1 MFIIKGI
8 IRFIITPLLILLSLF
23 VVAIAAIYL
32 YYTPQLP
39 SKDEISN
46 IQLQVPL
53 RIYDKKGNLM
63 AEYGKNRR
71 IPVAYEK
78 IPENLINAFVTAE
91 DNRFFEHNGID
102 TKGVLR
108 AVVNLIKTG
117 TKSQGASTITM
128 QLARNA
134 YLGHERTFNR
144 KAKEA
149 FLALKIEQTLSKK
162 DIIETYLNKI
172 YMGHRAYGVAAAA
185 YVYYG
190 KTLEEL
196 TLAQMAMIAGLP
208 KAPSRF
214 NPIVNPQRAK
224 IRRNYILK
232 RMNELGYITNDDYE
246 TSIASPITARVH
258 RSPIKTNAP
267 YMAEMARA
275 YAVAEFGEEEA
286 YSLGYKVY
294 TTLESQEQQVAEKTL
309 RDHLISYS
317 RRHGYRGAEKQLSLA
332 EYPDQA
338 SLLKRL
344 QKMQTFGDLYPAVVL
359 KSSSKSASLL
369 IKTGDIVDIGVKQVR
384 WARKYISE
392 DRRGRQPSSVSKVL
406 KAGDVVR
413 MQRSQEEDEEGGE
426 TLTTWKFS
434 QLPTVS
440 GALVSMNPE
449 TGDVR
454 AIVGGFD
461 YFYSKFN
468 RATQAKRQPGSS
480 FKPFVYAAALAKG
493 YKPKSIVNDAP
504 IHIPGS
510 RWRPTNFGGRFY
522 GPTPLDKALAKSR
535 NLVSIRLL
543 RSIGV
548 NYTIDFALRF
558 GFRREDLPKNLTL
571 ALGTGSTTPLE
582 MARAYSV
589 FANGGFRIDAN
600 FIDKVIDNDGKLVSR
615 DLLPLACKNCELD
628 EEAISELPFGTK
640 PARRIMDTRTNYQIV
655 SMMQGVTRSGTAAR
669 AGRMLKRKDIAG
681 KTGTTNDQR
690 DAWFGGYSPDS
701 VAVVWMG
708 FDDLSKL
715 GEGETATRAA
725 LPVWIDFM
733 KYRLKGLE
741 DKGWKESKTL
751 IHVKL
756 DQKTG
761 KLATDKSKAVVEE
774 RLDKVSAAPK
784 KSQPRKKKSEGFESF
799 NKIPRELLN
808 KPSNDEPEP
817 RPRRARN
824 NERNE
829 SRNSNNSRNSA
840 PAPAPRPAAPRPTP
854 TPKPAPKP
862 ERVEIPEQLF

>member
-8 IRFIITPLLILLSLF
+8 FRFIITPLLILLSLA

-46 IQLQVPL
+46 IELQVPL

-63 AEYGKNRR
+63 AEYGANRR
-71 IPVAYEK
+71 IPKAYNE

-91 DNRFFEHNGID
+91 DNRFFEHSGID
-102 TKGVLR
+102 TKGVIR

-117 TKSQGASTITM
+117 SKTQGASTITM

-214 NPIVNPQRAK
+214 NPIVNPERAK
-224 IRRNYILK
+224 IRRDYILK
-232 RMNELGYITNDDYE
+232 RMNELAYITQEDYE

-258 RSPIKTNAP
+258 RSPIATNAP

-275 YAVAEFGEEEA
+275 YAVDEFGEEEA

-294 TTLESQEQQVAEKTL
+294 TTLEPEEQKVAEQTL

-344 QKMQTFGDLYPAVVL
+344 QKIQTYGNLYPAVVL
-359 KSSSKSASLL
+359 ESSSKTASLL

-392 DRRGRQPSSVSKVL
+392 DRRGRQPSSVSQVL
-406 KAGDVVR
+406 KVGDVVR
-413 MQRSQEEDEEGGE
+413 MQRLQEKDKDSGE
-426 TLTTWKFS
+426 TQTTWKFS
-434 QLPTVS
+434 QLPTAT
-440 GALVSMNPE
+440 GALVSMDPN
-449 TGDVR
+449 TGAVR
-454 AIVGGFD
+454 AVVGGFD

-493 YKPKSIVNDAP
+493 YKPSSIVNDAP

-535 NLVSIRLL
+535 NLVSIRLM
-543 RSIGV
+543 RSIGID
-548 NYTIDFALRF
+548 YTIEFALRF
-558 GFRREDLPKNLTL
+558 GFLRENLPRNLTL

-582 MARAYSV
+582 MARAYSA
-589 FANGGFRIDAN
+589 FANGGFRVN
-600 FIDKVIDNDGKLVSR
+600 SHFIDRVIDNNGELVSR
-615 DLLPLACKNCELD
+615 PPLPIACKKCEVD
-628 EEAISELPFGTK
+628 EEAINDLPFGTK
-640 PARRIMDTRTNYQIV
+640 PARRIMNTSTHYGIV
-655 SMMQGVTRSGTAAR
+655 SMMQGVTRSGTAAS
-669 AGRMLKRKDIAG
+669 AGRILKRKDIAG

-690 DAWFGGYSPDS
+690 DAWFGGYSPDA

-733 KYRLKGLE
+733 KYRLDGLE
-741 DKGWKESKTL
+741 DKGWKKSDTL
-751 IHVKL
+751 IRVKL
-756 DQKTG
+756 DKKTG
-761 KLATDKSKAVVEE
+761 KLATDKSKAVIEE
-774 RLDKVSAAPK
+774 TLDKPEEAPK
-784 KSQPRKKKSEGFESF
+784 KPRSQDKKSEGFESF
-799 NKIPRELLN
+799 GNYSPEQLN
-808 KPSNDEPEP
+808 KPTNEPPARP
-817 RPRRARN
+817 RPERN
-824 NERNE
+824 NEREE
-829 SRNSNNSRNSA
+829 SRSNNRSNDNDS
-840 PAPAPRPAAPRPTP
+840 RPAAPTP
-854 TPKPAPKP
+854 APRPAPKP